1 MDTAGERKGGM
12 NWEIR
17 TDVDTLP
24 WASLASPALLV
35 GSLPLVPPGKPW
47 KIASLW
53 ELAIKH
59 RTLSSMLC
67 NDLGGWVVGRGEDV
81 EGRSKRKGI
90 YVCIWLIH
98 FIVYEKPTQYRRE
111 IIFQ

>member
-47 KIASLW
+47 KIASSW

-67 NDLGGWVVGRGEDV
+67 NDLGGWVVGRGGGCGREV
-81 EGRSKRKGI
+81 QEEGDICMHMADSLH
-90 YVCIWLIH
+90 CI
-98 FIVYEKPTQYRRE
+98 RE
-111 IIFQ
+111 TNTIS

>member
-35 GSLPLVPPGKPW
+35 GSLPL
-47 KIASLW
+47 SQQ
-53 ELAIKH
+53 
-59 RTLSSMLC
+59 
-67 NDLGGWVVGRGEDV
+67 
-81 EGRSKRKGI
+81 RSPCKST
-90 YVCIWLIH
+90 VL
-98 FIVYEKPTQYRRE
+98 Q
-111 IIFQ
+111 